1 MNEDEWLT
9 GTDFTA
15 HARYAAEHL
24 SPRRQRLLAV
34 AFCRAAGDLLDHP
47 DLTDALD
54 VIDQY
59 ADGRVPGFV
68 VERARQECRTV
79 AQELYAAYRRA
90 IDANPRGVHA
100 PGQSEVVC
108 SELAWAVS
116 FAATSP
122 LPLEMVGARVLSA
135 VVQART
141 GAVEVVPAPTAAFSA
156 ATAAQHLAMRGA
168 VWEVV
173 GTPFRPHT
181 FNPEWRTDTVQS
193 LTTQMYESRDF
204 GAMPILAD
212 ALQDA
217 GCDDEQVLTH
227 CRTEA
232 MHVRGCW
239 VVDLVLG
246 KE

>member
-34 AFCRAAGDLLDHP
+34 GFCRAAGARLEHP
-47 DLTDALD
+47 DLTAALD
-54 VIDQY
+54 VIERY
-59 ADGRVPGFV
+59 ADGHVQAFV
-68 VERARQECRTV
+68 VERARQACRAV
-79 AQELYAAYRRA
+79 ASELYNSYSAA
-90 IDANPRGVHA
+90 IDAGAAADAA
-100 PGQSEVVC
+100 PLLAG

-116 FAATSP
+116 FAANP

-135 VVQART
+135 AVQART
-141 GAVEVVPAPTAAFSA
+141 GAVELIPAPTAEFSA
-156 ATAAQHLAMRGA
+156 ATAAQHLVMRA
-168 VWEVV
+168 VVCEVA
-173 GTPFRPHT
+173 GNPFRLT
-181 FNPEWRTDTVQS
+181 AFSPEWRTDTARA
-193 LTTQMYESRDF
+193 LAEQMYESRDF

-217 GCDDEQVLTH
+217 GCDDEQALAH
-227 CRTEA
+227 CRRDA
-232 MHVRGCW
+232 VGAHVRGCW
-239 VVDLVLG
+239 VCDLVLG